1 MATITITGPIE
12 LYDDESCEPI
22 TDPKRLKAC
31 NGTQAKGVRLADD
44 LTGDLANLGI
54 AGGNL
59 KLPYDAKQKCLLV
72 ATTYNAPRQLSTKHL
87 KKLVVYT
94 RDQWSDG
101 GGEGAFYKLMD
112 KYRVGIDLAPTG
124 SQRNTRALQS
134 DVGGG
139 KLKPTQGLVVA
150 AQKGDLAKV
159 ERLLASGADI
169 NSRGQYRQT
178 ALQKAILYE
187 HFQLATLLI
196 DRGAN
201 VNATDQY
208 GDTPLATAVMSGNLA
223 VVRRLIKTGANVNCA
238 DKEGVTPLMWAAN
251 RGSAPI
257 VKLLLEHGGDPNA
270 KNRVKDNEG
279 GTPLTYVQSHKH
291 QEIIDLLIAHGAKR
305 EKR

>member
-1 MATITITGPIE
+1 
-12 LYDDESCEPI
+12 
-22 TDPKRLKAC
+22 
-31 NGTQAKGVRLADD
+31 V
-44 LTGDLANLGI
+44 
-54 AGGNL
+54 
-59 KLPYDAKQKCLLV
+59 LV
-72 ATTYNAPRQLSTKHL
+72 VTTYEAPQRLSPKHL
-87 KKLVVYT
+87 KKLVAHT

-101 GGEGAFYKLMD
+101 AGEGAFYKLMD
-112 KYRVGIDLAPTG
+112 KHRLAIDLAPTG
-124 SQRNTRALQS
+124 SQRNTRVEQS
-134 DVGGG
+134 DVGGD
-139 KLKPTQGLVVA
+139 KLKPTPTLAVA
-150 AQKGDLAKV
+150 AEKGDLAKV
-159 ERLLASGADI
+159 KKLLASGVDI

-187 HFQLATLLI
+187 QFQLAVLLV
-196 DRGAN
+196 DCGAD

-223 VVRRLIKTGANVNCA
+223 MVRRLIKAGANVNCA

-257 VKLLLEHGGDPNA
+257 VKLLLEHGANPNA

-279 GTPLTYVQSHKH
+279 GTPLTYVQSRKH